1 MADQVVGAEQ
11 AGSLDERAV
20 IARAAWR
27 ERSTRLY
34 RELEAPAAR
43 MVRRAFGRAF
53 DEAEIEDVYANA
65 WVGTLRTLG
74 HRHTKLSDQEI
85 RRYVMT
91 AVAHHASKEL
101 RRRGR
106 KPTAPLEALGEV
118 ADPASAPDERAVAME
133 DADLARDLLT
143 SLPKRRRAVML
154 LRYGWGLEPAQVCRL
169 VKGLSRRAYRK
180 EITRGIDELTEKLK
194 LVERGDWCADREPLL
209 KAFVAGTA
217 SEEERR
223 QARHHLSRC
232 HDCSHLVARLTGHL
246 HSLGGAAAM
255 PGALDALG
263 HAGLHD
269 RVAALAERARAALPG
284 PLGGDDSADVATV
297 ISAGG
302 ARGGG
307 AAGLGIAAK
316 LAGAGLPAKVVAACL
331 AGGAAATTCI
341 ATGVLPS
348 VGVPGLADR
357 PPKHGAADAQ
367 KRPAKPHDGGVRAGT
382 LGPGFVRA
390 ASTVAPVENSPPTTR
405 RTPLKSATPATATT
419 STPPT
424 TTTTTTTTTPTT
436 PLAPSTPPAQQQ
448 FGVASATPGSDA
460 TTPSSGTS
468 SSGSADATS
477 GGSPADQEFG
487 P

>member
-1 MADQVVGAEQ
+1 MADRFVIAEHR
-11 AGSLDERAV
+11 GSLDERAV

-27 ERSTRLY
+27 ERSSRLY
-34 RELEAPAAR
+34 RELEAPAVR
-43 MVRRAFGRAF
+43 MVRRGFGRAF
-53 DEAEIEDVYANA
+53 DEAEIEDLYANA

-74 HRHTKLSDQEI
+74 HRHTELSDEEI

-106 KPTAPLEALGEV
+106 RPTAPLEALGEV
-118 ADPASAPDERAVAME
+118 ADSASSPDERAVAME
-133 DADLARDLLT
+133 DADLARDLLA

-209 KAFVAGTA
+209 KAFVAGMA
-217 SEEERR
+217 SDEERR
-223 QARHHLSRC
+223 QVRHHLSRC
-232 HDCSHLVARLTGHL
+232 RDCSHLVARLTGHL
-246 HSLGGAAAM
+246 HSLAGAATI

-263 HAGLHD
+263 HSGLHD
-269 RVAALAERARAALPG
+269 RLAAVVERGRAALPG
-284 PLGGDDSADVATV
+284 PLGGSDSADVGNVLA
-297 ISAGG
+297 AGG

-341 ATGVLPS
+341 ATGILPS
-348 VGVPGLADR
+348 VGLPLA
-357 PPKHGAADAQ
+357 HHQ
-367 KRPAKPHDGGVRAGT
+367 AKPVVAEPEKRGAKPGGGRARTGM

-390 ASTVAPVENSPPTTR
+390 ASTVAPAESPQPTER
-405 RTPLKSATPATATT
+405 RTPPKSAAPVTATT
-419 STPPT
+419 STTPVT
-424 TTTTTTTTTPTT
+424 ATTTTTPTT

-448 FGVASATPGSDA
+448 FGVASATPGSGA
-460 TTPSSGTS
+460 TTSSSGTS
-468 SSGSADATS
+468 SGATS